1 MTTNESLAA
10 AIRRLNPRF
19 EQLPPERQREL
30 QPDWLASFEELRR
43 QLDEANGD
51 GERDLIA
58 HWESHWRKRLEK

>member
-1 MTTNESLAA
+1 MISNEALAA
-10 AIRRLNPRF
+10 AVRRLNPRF
-19 EQLPPERQREL
+19 EALPTERQSAL
-30 QPDWLASFEELRR
+30 QNDWNTSFSELRR